1 MENVRS
7 FKLKNNGAFVARIQV
22 LKLLGDKWHNIAPT
36 SGYRD
41 ILKHAERT
49 VDLKG
54 IPGLSAGEKVKLKAE
69 VILGKDNTATE
80 EFLYDPAGL
89 AVVYEISGTTLSN
102 KLKRK

>member
-1 MENVRS
+1 MAIVRC
-7 FKLKNNGAFVARIQV
+7 
-22 LKLLGDKWHNIAPT
+22 
-36 SGYRD
+36 YRD

-69 VILGKDNTATE
+69 VILGKDKTATE